1 MRIYS
6 SMMHHIETKQGYG
19 NERECCI
26 CKIRNEP
33 GCLASRR
40 SDGVVKNLLCE
51 ECKMKN
57 KLIITFKNN
66 GKLSFIF
73 HRLALFLTMVLTSY
87 SLLDSDISKWGV
99 IPMIILIGLFI
110 VDIDSVL
117 SESQDKNE
125 KN

>member
-1 MRIYS
+1 
-6 SMMHHIETKQGYG
+6 
-19 NERECCI
+19 
-26 CKIRNEP
+26 
-33 GCLASRR
+33 
-40 SDGVVKNLLCE
+40 
-51 ECKMKN
+51 MKN

-66 GKLSFIF
+66 GKLSFVF
-73 HRLALFLTMVLTSY
+73 HRLALFLTMVLTAY

-99 IPMIILIGLFI
+99 IPMIVLIGLFI

>member
-1 MRIYS
+1 
-6 SMMHHIETKQGYG
+6 
-19 NERECCI
+19 
-26 CKIRNEP
+26 
-33 GCLASRR
+33 
-40 SDGVVKNLLCE
+40 
-51 ECKMKN
+51 MKN

-66 GKLSFIF
+66 GKLSFVF
-73 HRLALFLTMVLTSY
+73 HRLALFLTMVLTAY

-125 KN
+125 KI

>member
-1 MRIYS
+1 
-6 SMMHHIETKQGYG
+6 
-19 NERECCI
+19 
-26 CKIRNEP
+26 
-33 GCLASRR
+33 
-40 SDGVVKNLLCE
+40 
-51 ECKMKN
+51 MKN